1 MQQLFLALNNRQCNT
16 INFEVIIATTLASAW
31 KESIALVHRVV
42 ESKLST
48 SIVELQIQIWKFKSA
63 KVARIFRIL
72 GI

>member
-48 SIVELQIQIWKFKSA
+48 SIVELQIQI
-63 KVARIFRIL
+63 
-72 GI
+72 